1 MKTNIASI
9 LFLIIQLPLFAQN
22 WQPMGTRSNSL
33 ANSSVSISDVW
44 AYHNN
49 PGALGNL
56 KKTSFGLSYENRYLL
71 KETQFQ
77 GFCFASPIKIGV
89 ISVGGQF
96 YGSDNLKTYRA
107 GFGYSLKLT
116 DYLAAGVQLNSL
128 GIRLPSYYGSKNSIT
143 AEIGIQAFI
152 NENWSIGFSTFNIT
166 NSKLASFQNEQFST
180 VMRLGTAYKISK
192 NVQLFLQADKSIL
205 HKIQFK
211 TAFEYNSKEKFFFRG
226 GISTQPLF
234 ISFGFGYHFKKMDLN
249 LGSSYQQ
256 ILGWCPSFTL
266 NFELNKK
273 QNESN

>member
-1 MKTNIASI
+1 MKTKITSI
-9 LFLIIQLPLFAQN
+9 LFLILQLPLFAQN

-33 ANSSVSISDVW
+33 ANCSVSITDIW
-44 AYHNN
+44 AFHNN

-56 KKTSFGLSYENRYLL
+56 KKTAFGFSYQNRYLL

-77 GFCFASPIKIGV
+77 GFCFASPTKIGV
-89 ISVGGQF
+89 ISIGGQF

-116 DYLAAGVQLNSL
+116 EFLAAGVQLNSL
-128 GIRLPSYYGSKNSIT
+128 GIRLPSYYGSKNSLT
-143 AEIGIQAFI
+143 AEIGLQATI
-152 NENWSIGFSTFNIT
+152 NENWSIGFSAFNIS
-166 NSKLASFQNEQFST
+166 NSKLASYQNEQFST
-180 VMRLGTAYKISK
+180 IMRLGTAYKVSK
-192 NVQLFLQADKSIL
+192 NVQVFLQADKSIN
-205 HKIQFK
+205 HKIQYK

-226 GISTQPLF
+226 GISTEPLL
-234 ISFGFGYHFKKMDLN
+234 ISFGLGYHFKKMDLN

>member
-1 MKTNIASI
+1 M
-9 LFLIIQLPLFAQN
+9 PLFAQN

-77 GFCFASPIKIGV
+77 GFCFASPTKIGV

-116 DYLAAGVQLNSL
+116 DFLAAGVQLNSL
-128 GIRLPSYYGSKNSIT
+128 GIRLPSYYGSKNSLT
-143 AEIGIQAFI
+143 AEVGLQASI
-152 NENWSIGFSTFNIT
+152 NENWSIGFSAFNIS

-192 NVQLFLQADKSIL
+192 NVQIFLQADKSIN

-234 ISFGFGYHFKKMDLN
+234 VSFGFGYHFKKMDLN
-249 LGSSYQQ
+249 IGSSYQQ